1 MNGTFSD
8 ACGVAVAMLLG
19 IPLVLLPGYALGGL
33 TGILGFRS
41 LAPGDRLLCGALL
54 GIGLLPALDS
64 LLIQAGG
71 VPVAAL
77 ATGTLGLAALRPVAR
92 SLRESL
98 DRAALALALLWLGV
112 VAYALIDVDT
122 GTALYRPVT
131 IIDLVKHAA
140 LTRAIVE
147 HGLPPVDPFFARPER
162 AGYYYGFYTL
172 TALVDWAGGRLVDG
186 RTAFAGLAFWTGL
199 ALLGLID
206 RLLAATGLVADA
218 APRLVRRAVLLL
230 LPAGSLDIL
239 LVLADR
245 TTSGTWLPV
254 PEWLNE
260 QVLNWPASL
269 VWVPHHV
276 AGALAGWLGLL
287 ALAEVADRTR
297 PDRRAEATAIGVAA
311 LAFAACAGLSVWVC
325 LGTASAAGAWMVLLG
340 LERRWRAAARLAVA
354 GLLSAALAAP
364 YLLSVLANR
373 TDGGAPIRFSIR
385 RFGPLDGLVDAP
397 ALSALRLILLPL
409 NYYTA
414 LGVCA
419 AGALLFWRLVPRREA
434 HGREAGRL
442 LTLCAAASLLLGGFL
457 RSAILNN
464 DLGARVVLLAQVAT
478 LVWTV
483 VALTRLSEARRLR
496 IPGLLAALLILG
508 YATTLYGFVG
518 MRAYPASDRPAFA
531 RLAGRPDIDRALRA
545 AYAWAG
551 THLPRDLVLQQSPVP
566 HRVFDFGLY
575 GLQPTGVADAE
586 ARLFGAPP
594 DAVASRL
601 ADVAPVFR
609 DRLDGAEVRRRAE
622 AAGIGALVVTAQDA
636 PWSSPDSWVWRSPA
650 VYADPLVRIL
660 RVQDLRGGSP

>member
-8 ACGVAVAMLLG
+8 ACGVVVATLLG

-33 TGILGFRS
+33 TGILGFRT

-64 LLIQAGG
+64 LLIQAAG

-77 ATGTLGLAALRPVAR
+77 ATGAAGLVALRPA
-92 SLRESL
+92 LRDLRDSR
-98 DRAALALALLWLGV
+98 DRAARALALFWLGV

-122 GTALYRPVT
+122 GTALYRPAT

-172 TALVDWAGGRLVDG
+172 TALVDSAGGRLVDG

-245 TTSGTWLPV
+245 ATSGTWLPI

-297 PDRRAEATAIGVAA
+297 PDRRSEAAAIGVAGP
-311 LAFAACAGLSVWVC
+311 AFAACAGLSVWVC
-325 LGTASAAGAWMVLLG
+325 LGTG
-340 LERRWRAAARLAVA
+340 LERRWRAAGRLAVA

-364 YLLSVLANR
+364 YLMSILANR
-373 TDGGAPIRFSIR
+373 TDDGAPIRFSIR
-385 RFGPLDGLVDAP
+385 RFGPLDGLVDEP

-409 NYYTA
+409 NYYAA

-419 AGALLFWRLVPRREA
+419 AGALLFWRVVPRREA

-483 VALTRLSEARRLR
+483 VALARLSEARRLR
-496 IPGLLAALLILG
+496 FPGLLGPLLALG

-531 RLAGRPDIDRALRA
+531 RLAGHPDIDRSLRA
-545 AYAWAG
+545 AYTWAG
-551 THLPRDLVLQQSPVP
+551 THLPRDLVMQQSPVP
-566 HRVFDFGLY
+566 RRVFDFGLY

-594 DAVASRL
+594 EAVAARL
-601 ADVAPVFR
+601 ADVAPIFR
-609 DRLDGAEVRRRAE
+609 DILDGAAVRRRAA
-622 AAGIGALVVTAQDA
+622 AAGIGALVITAQDA

-650 VYADPLVRIL
+650 VYADPRVRIL
-660 RVQDLRGGSP
+660 RVEDLHD